1 MALQI
6 PNSPCESLVKKCLE
20 TSTTR
25 LGWGTFALPW
35 VDSLARQSAISVELA
50 LHCSPEGGGELTQF
64 FWEVVNPPW
73 GGRFPIQMGVIGLH
87 FNPTI
92 FFQNFSSCQGVQ
104 LMSEMEPFDQL
115 SPRSQQRWGIGQ
127 LLIKLGTCIIEL
139 WSMLDI
145 DKWCYTWPC
154 TSSNCI
160 YCRVALLPL
169 LVCNNWSTFLCH
181 DQVCSGEVS
190 RCLWGCRETC
200 RGDTKQ

>member
-1 MALQI
+1 MALQNPNPPMWI
-6 PNSPCESLVKKCLE
+6 PPVGKCLE

-50 LHCSPEGGGELTQF
+50 LHCSPEGGGELTQQIGRWLTHHGVVDFQSKWGSLVSTWIQPFYFKF
-64 FWEVVNPPW
+64 FIMPGCAIDERDGALWSVVPSLATEVRHWSTVDKT
-73 GGRFPIQMGVIGLH
+73 G
-87 FNPTI
+87 
-92 FFQNFSSCQGVQ
+92 
-104 LMSEMEPFDQL
+104 
-115 SPRSQQRWGIGQ
+115 
-127 LLIKLGTCIIEL
+127 L

-145 DKWCYTWPC
+145 DKWC
-154 TSSNCI
+154 I
-160 YCRVALLPL
+160 YCRVTLLPFL
-169 LVCNNWSTFLCH
+169 ICNNWSTFLCY

>member
-1 MALQI
+1 MALQN
-6 PNSPCESLVKKCLE
+6 PNSPMWIPPVGKCLE

-50 LHCSPEGGGELTQF
+50 LHCSPEGGGELTQQIGR
-64 FWEVVNPPW
+64 WLTPW
-73 GGRFPIQMGVIGLH
+73 GGRFPIQTGVIGLH
-87 FNPTI
+87 FNPTN
-92 FFQNFSSCQGVQ
+92 FLNFSSCQGVQ

-115 SPRSQQRWGIGQ
+115 SPRSQQRWDIGQ
-127 LLIKLGTCIIEL
+127 LLIKPGTCIIEL
-139 WSMLDI
+139 WSILDI

-154 TSSNCI
+154 ASSNCI

-169 LVCNNWSTFLCH
+169 LICNNWSTFLCH